1 MEDMEGDIIRTFTL
15 SSSWGVTSLYN
26 PLAVPTWMVSTLLPL
41 YLLYPWLLA
50 TLQSHSSPTLASLI
64 VIMYQVLQDKITQL

>member
-1 MEDMEGDIIRTFTL
+1 MDIIRTFTL
-15 SSSWGVTSLYN
+15 TSSWGGTSLHD
-26 PLAVPTWMVSTLLPL
+26 PLAVPTWTISTLLPL

-64 VIMYQVLQDKITQL
+64 VIMYQVFQDKITQL

>member
-1 MEDMEGDIIRTFTL
+1 MKIDIIRTFTL
-15 SSSWGVTSLYN
+15 TSSWGVTGLYD
-26 PLAVPTWMVSTLLPL
+26 PLAVPTWTISTLLPL